1 MSDDDEEEK
10 AAGAPLWMATFAD
23 LMSLLMCFFVL
34 ILSFSE
40 LDVIKYKQIAES
52 MKDAFGVQQ
61 KMELTSIPKGTSVV
75 ATDFQPGIPQP
86 TPIETIQ
93 QVTTD
98 QDLNSLRI
106 GNPDAQESEAREV
119 KDLITEE
126 MQRLIEETDLDA
138 DMLRRLLRAEIEA
151 GQIDVES
158 EGRTIIIR
166 IREKGS
172 FTSGSAQLDIAFLA
186 VLDKTGLALNEIKGS
201 IFIEGHTD
209 NVPIDNA
216 RYGSNWDLSAARA
229 VAVAEH
235 LLEGP
240 KMDPIRLTISGHAD
254 TRPQAPNNSWEGRA
268 QNRRV
273 EVIVK
278 QPLDESRSALIQEMR
293 ATSPETVKAL
303 DDTGLITR
311 DFKNQ

>member
-1 MSDDDEEEK
+1 MSDEDDEDK

-61 KMELTSIPKGTSVV
+61 QMELTSVPKGTSVV
-75 ATDFQPGIPQP
+75 ATEFQPGIPQP
-86 TPIETIQ
+86 TPLETIQ
-93 QVTTD
+93 QVTTN

-106 GNPDAQESEAREV
+106 GNPDAVESEAREV

-126 MQRLIEETDLDA
+126 MQMLIEETELDA
-138 DMLRRLLRAEIEA
+138 DMLRRLLKAEIEA

-158 EGRTIIIR
+158 EARTIIIR

-172 FTSGSAQLDIAFLA
+172 FPSGSAQLDIGFLA

-209 NVPIDNA
+209 NVPIGNA

-240 KMDPIRLTISGHAD
+240 RMDPIRLTISGHAD
-254 TRPQAPNNSWEGRA
+254 TRPQAPNDSWEGRA

-278 QPLDESRSALIQEMR
+278 QPLDESRSSLIQEMR
-293 ATSPETVKAL
+293 QSSPEAVKAL
-303 DDTGLITR
+303 DETGLDNPNFEGR
-311 DFKNQ
+311 

>member
-1 MSDDDEEEK
+1 MSDEDDDEDSGP
-10 AAGAPLWMATFAD
+10 AGSPAWMATFAD
-23 LMSLLMCFFVL
+23 LMSLLMCFFVI

-75 ATDFQPGIPQP
+75 ATEFQPGIPEP
-86 TPIETIQ
+86 TPLERIE
-93 QVTTD
+93 QVTTN

-106 GNPDAQESEAREV
+106 GNPDAQETEAREV

-126 MQRLIEETDLDA
+126 MEMLIEETELDA
-138 DMLRRLLRAEIEA
+138 EMLRRLLRAEIEA

-158 EGRTIIIR
+158 EGRTIVIR

-172 FTSGSAQLDIAFLA
+172 FPSGSAQLDIGFLA
-186 VLDKTGLALNEIKGS
+186 VLDKTGYALNEIKGR

-209 NVPIDNA
+209 NVPINTA
-216 RYGSNWDLSAARA
+216 RYGSNWDLSAARS
-229 VAVAEH
+229 VAVAER
-235 LLEGP
+235 LLDGP

-254 TRPQAPNNSWEGRA
+254 TRPQAPNQSWEGRA

-278 QPLDESRSALIQEMR
+278 QPLNESQSTLIREMR
-293 ATSPETVKAL
+293 ETNPETVKAL
-303 DDTGLITR
+303 EDTGIMGR
-311 DFKNQ
+311 P

>member
-61 KMELTSIPKGTSVV
+61 TMELTSIPKGTSVV

>member
-1 MSDDDEEEK
+1 MSDEDDDEDSGP
-10 AAGAPLWMATFAD
+10 AGSPAWMATFAD
-23 LMSLLMCFFVL
+23 LMSLLMCFFVI

-75 ATDFQPGIPQP
+75 ATEFQPGIPEP
-86 TPIETIQ
+86 TPLERIE
-93 QVTTD
+93 QVTTN

-106 GNPDAQESEAREV
+106 GNPDAQETEAREV

-126 MQRLIEETDLDA
+126 MEMLIEETELDA
-138 DMLRRLLRAEIEA
+138 EMLRRLLRAEIEA

-158 EGRTIIIR
+158 EGRTIVIR

-172 FTSGSAQLDIAFLA
+172 FPSGSAQLDIGFLA
-186 VLDKTGLALNEIKGS
+186 VLDKTGYALNEIKGR

-209 NVPIDNA
+209 NVPINTA
-216 RYGSNWDLSAARA
+216 RYGSNWDLSAARS
-229 VAVAEH
+229 VAVAER

-254 TRPQAPNNSWEGRA
+254 TRPQAPNQSWEGRA

-278 QPLDESRSALIQEMR
+278 QPLNESQSSLIREMR
-293 ATSPETVKAL
+293 ETNPETVKAL
-303 DDTGLITR
+303 EDTGIMDR
-311 DFKNQ
+311 P

>member
-1 MSDDDEEEK
+1 MSDEDDDEDSGP
-10 AAGAPLWMATFAD
+10 AGSPAWMATFAD
-23 LMSLLMCFFVL
+23 LMSLLMCFFVI

-75 ATDFQPGIPQP
+75 ATEFQPGIPEP
-86 TPIETIQ
+86 TPLERIE
-93 QVTTD
+93 QVTTN

-106 GNPDAQESEAREV
+106 GNPDAQETEAREV

-126 MQRLIEETDLDA
+126 MEMLIEETELDA
-138 DMLRRLLRAEIEA
+138 EMLRRLLRAEIEA

-158 EGRTIIIR
+158 EGRTIVIR

-172 FTSGSAQLDIAFLA
+172 FPSGSAQLDIGFLA
-186 VLDKTGLALNEIKGS
+186 VLDKMGYALNEIKGR

-209 NVPIDNA
+209 NVPINTA
-216 RYGSNWDLSAARA
+216 RYGSNWDLSAARS
-229 VAVAEH
+229 VAVAER
-235 LLEGP
+235 LLDGP

-254 TRPQAPNNSWEGRA
+254 TRPQAPNQSWEGRA

-278 QPLDESRSALIQEMR
+278 QPLNESQSTLIREMR
-293 ATSPETVKAL
+293 ETNPETVKAL
-303 DDTGLITR
+303 EDTGIMGR
-311 DFKNQ
+311 P

>member
-1 MSDDDEEEK
+1 MSDEDDDEDSGP
-10 AAGAPLWMATFAD
+10 AGSPAWMATFAD
-23 LMSLLMCFFVL
+23 LMSLLMCFFVI

-75 ATDFQPGIPQP
+75 ATEFQPGIPEP
-86 TPIETIQ
+86 TPLERIE
-93 QVTTD
+93 QVTTN

-106 GNPDAQESEAREV
+106 GNPDAQETEAREV

-126 MQRLIEETDLDA
+126 MEMLIEETELDA
-138 DMLRRLLRAEIEA
+138 EMLRRLLRAEIEA

-158 EGRTIIIR
+158 EGRTIVIR

-172 FTSGSAQLDIAFLA
+172 FPSGSAQLDIGFLA
-186 VLDKTGLALNEIKGS
+186 VLDKTGYALNEIKGR

-209 NVPIDNA
+209 NVPINTA
-216 RYGSNWDLSAARA
+216 RYGSNWDLSAARS
-229 VAVAEH
+229 VAVAER

-254 TRPQAPNNSWEGRA
+254 TRPQAPNQSWEGRA
-268 QNRRV
+268 KQARRS
-273 EVIVK
+273 
-278 QPLDESRSALIQEMR
+278 DC
-293 ATSPETVKAL
+293 
-303 DDTGLITR
+303 
-311 DFKNQ
+311 

>member
-1 MSDDDEEEK
+1 MSDQDEEEK
-10 AAGAPLWMATFAD
+10 APGAPLWMATFAD

-61 KMELTSIPKGTSVV
+61 KMELTSMPKGTSVV
-75 ATDFQPGIPQP
+75 ATEFQPGIPQP

-98 QDLNSLRI
+98 QDLSSLRI
-106 GNPDAQESEAREV
+106 GNPDADQSEAREV

-126 MQRLIEETDLDA
+126 MERLIEETELDA
-138 DMLRRLLRAEIEA
+138 DKLRRLLQAEIEA

-158 EGRTIIIR
+158 EARTIIIR

-172 FTSGSAQLDIAFLA
+172 FASGSAQLDIAFLA

-209 NVPIDNA
+209 NVPIDNG
-216 RYGSNWDLSAARA
+216 RYGSNWDLAAARA

-240 KMDPIRLTISGHAD
+240 RMDPIRLTISGHAD
-254 TRPQAPNNSWEGRA
+254 TRPQAPNDSWEGRA

-278 QPLDESRSALIQEMR
+278 QPLDDSQSALIKEMR
-293 ATSPETVKAL
+293 ETNPETVKAL
-303 DDTGLITR
+303 GETDLNANNFEGP
-311 DFKNQ
+311 

>member
-1 MSDDDEEEK
+1 MSDEDDEDK

-61 KMELTSIPKGTSVV
+61 KMELTSVPKGTSVV
-75 ATDFQPGIPQP
+75 ATEFQPGIPQP
-86 TPIETIQ
+86 TPFETIQ
-93 QVTTD
+93 QVTTN
-98 QDLNSLRI
+98 QDLSSLRI
-106 GNPDAQESEAREV
+106 GNPDAVESEAREV

-126 MQRLIEETDLDA
+126 MQMLIEETELDA
-138 DMLRRLLRAEIEA
+138 DMLRRLLKAEIEA

-158 EGRTIIIR
+158 EARTIIIR

-172 FTSGSAQLDIAFLA
+172 FPSGSAQLDIGFLA

-209 NVPIDNA
+209 NC
-216 RYGSNWDLSAARA
+216 
-229 VAVAEH
+229 
-235 LLEGP
+235 LLY
-240 KMDPIRLTISGHAD
+240 
-254 TRPQAPNNSWEGRA
+254 
-268 QNRRV
+268 
-273 EVIVK
+273 
-278 QPLDESRSALIQEMR
+278 
-293 ATSPETVKAL
+293 TSPSP
-303 DDTGLITR
+303 R
-311 DFKNQ
+311 D

>member
-40 LDVIKYKQIAES
+40 LDVIKYKQIADS

-86 TPIETIQ
+86 TPLETIQ
-93 QVTTD
+93 QVTTN

-106 GNPDAQESEAREV
+106 GNPDAVESEAREV

-126 MQRLIEETDLDA
+126 MQMLIEETELDA
-138 DMLRRLLRAEIEA
+138 DMLRRLLKAEIEA

-158 EGRTIIIR
+158 EARTIIIR

-172 FTSGSAQLDIAFLA
+172 FPSGSAQLDMGFLA
-186 VLDKTGLALNEIKGS
+186 VLDKTGLALNDIKGS

-209 NVPIDNA
+209 NVPIGNA

-240 KMDPIRLTISGHAD
+240 RMDPIRLTISGHAD
-254 TRPQAPNNSWEGRA
+254 TRPQVPNDSWEGRA

-278 QPLDESRSALIQEMR
+278 QPLDESRSALIQDMR
-293 ATSPETVKAL
+293 QTNPEAVKAL
-303 DDTGLITR
+303 DDTGLDNPNFEGR
-311 DFKNQ
+311 

>member
-40 LDVIKYKQIAES
+40 LDVIKYKQIADS

-86 TPIETIQ
+86 TPLETIQ
-93 QVTTD
+93 QVTTN

-106 GNPDAQESEAREV
+106 GNPDAVESEAREV

-126 MQRLIEETDLDA
+126 MQMLIEETELDA
-138 DMLRRLLRAEIEA
+138 EMLRRLLKAEIEA

-158 EGRTIIIR
+158 EARTIIIR

-172 FTSGSAQLDIAFLA
+172 FPSGSAQLDIGFLA

-209 NVPIDNA
+209 NVPIGNA

-240 KMDPIRLTISGHAD
+240 RMDPIRLPISGHAD
-254 TRPQAPNNSWEGRA
+254 TRPQAPNDSWEGRA
-268 QNRRV
+268 QHRRV

-278 QPLDESRSALIQEMR
+278 QPLDESRSALIQDMR
-293 ATSPETVKAL
+293 QTNPEAVKAL
-303 DDTGLITR
+303 DDTGLDNPNFEGR
-311 DFKNQ
+311 

>member
-1 MSDDDEEEK
+1 MSDDEDDEDSGP
-10 AAGAPLWMATFAD
+10 AGSPAWMATFAD
-23 LMSLLMCFFVL
+23 LMSLLMCFFVI

-75 ATDFQPGIPQP
+75 ATEFQPGIPEP
-86 TPIETIQ
+86 TPIDRIE
-93 QVTTD
+93 QVTTN

-106 GNPDAQESEAREV
+106 GNPDAEETEAREV

-126 MQRLIEETDLDA
+126 MEMLIEETELDA
-138 DMLRRLLRAEIEA
+138 EMLRRLLRAEIEA

-158 EGRTIIIR
+158 EGRTIVIR

-172 FTSGSAQLDIAFLA
+172 FPSGSAELDIGFLA
-186 VLDKTGLALNEIKGS
+186 VLDKTGYALNEIKGR

-209 NVPIDNA
+209 NVPINTA
-216 RYGSNWDLSAARA
+216 RYGSNWDLSAARS
-229 VAVAEH
+229 VAVAER

-240 KMDPIRLTISGHAD
+240 RMDPIRLTISGHAD
-254 TRPQAPNNSWEGRA
+254 TRPQAPNQSWEGRA

-278 QPLDESRSALIQEMR
+278 QPLNESQSILIREMR
-293 ATSPETVKAL
+293 ETNPETVKAL
-303 DDTGLITR
+303 EDTGIMT
-311 DFKNQ
+311 QP

>member
-1 MSDDDEEEK
+1 MSDEDDDEDSGP
-10 AAGAPLWMATFAD
+10 AGSPAWMATFAD
-23 LMSLLMCFFVL
+23 LMSLLMCFFVI

-75 ATDFQPGIPQP
+75 ATEFQPGIPEP
-86 TPIETIQ
+86 TPLERIE
-93 QVTTD
+93 QVTTN

-106 GNPDAQESEAREV
+106 GNPDAQETEAREV

-126 MQRLIEETDLDA
+126 MEMLIEETELDA
-138 DMLRRLLRAEIEA
+138 EMLRRLLRAEIEA

-158 EGRTIIIR
+158 EGRTIVIR

-172 FTSGSAQLDIAFLA
+172 FPSGSAQLDIGFLA
-186 VLDKTGLALNEIKGS
+186 VLDKTGYALNEIKGR

-209 NVPIDNA
+209 NVPINTA
-216 RYGSNWDLSAARA
+216 RYGSNWDLSAARS
-229 VAVAEH
+229 VAVAER

-240 KMDPIRLTISGHAD
+240 KMDPYSLDHFW
-254 TRPQAPNNSWEGRA
+254 P
-268 QNRRV
+268 RRH
-273 EVIVK
+273 
-278 QPLDESRSALIQEMR
+278 P
-293 ATSPETVKAL
+293 ATSPKSIL
-303 DDTGLITR
+303 GGTR
-311 DFKNQ
+311 TKQARRSDC

>member
-1 MSDDDEEEK
+1 MSDDDEDDDSGP
-10 AAGAPLWMATFAD
+10 AGSPAWMATFAD
-23 LMSLLMCFFVL
+23 LMSLLMCFFVI

-75 ATDFQPGIPQP
+75 ATEFQPGIPEP
-86 TPIETIQ
+86 TPIDRIE
-93 QVTTD
+93 QVTTN

-106 GNPDAQESEAREV
+106 GNPDAEETEAREV

-126 MQRLIEETDLDA
+126 MEMLIEETELDA
-138 DMLRRLLRAEIEA
+138 EMLRRLLRAEIEA

-158 EGRTIIIR
+158 EGRTIVIR

-172 FTSGSAQLDIAFLA
+172 FPSGSAELDIGFLA
-186 VLDKTGLALNEIKGS
+186 VLDKTGYALNEIKGR

-209 NVPIDNA
+209 NVPINTA
-216 RYGSNWDLSAARA
+216 RYGSNWDLSAARS
-229 VAVAEH
+229 VAVAER

-240 KMDPIRLTISGHAD
+240 RMDPIRLTISGHAD
-254 TRPQAPNNSWEGRA
+254 TRPQAPNQSWEGRA

-278 QPLDESRSALIQEMR
+278 QPLNESQSTLIREMR
-293 ATSPETVKAL
+293 ETNPETVKAL
-303 DDTGLITR
+303 EDTGIMT
-311 DFKNQ
+311 QP

>member
-1 MSDDDEEEK
+1 MSDDDED
-10 AAGAPLWMATFAD
+10 APAGAPLWMATFAD

-61 KMELTSIPKGTSVV
+61 KFEFTSVPKGTSVV
-75 ATDFQPGIPQP
+75 ATEFQPGKPDP
-86 TPIETIQ
+86 TPLETIQ
-93 QVTTD
+93 QVTTN

-106 GNPDAQESEAREV
+106 GNPDAVESEAREV

-126 MQRLIEETDLDA
+126 MKQLIEETEIDA
-138 DMLRRLLRAEIEA
+138 DMLRRLLQAEIEA

-172 FTSGSAQLDIAFLA
+172 FPSGSAQLDIGFIS
-186 VLDKTGLALNEIKGS
+186 VLDKTGFALNEIKGR

-209 NVPIDNA
+209 NVPIGNA
-216 RYGSNWDLSAARA
+216 RYGSNWDLAAARA

-240 KMDPIRLTISGHAD
+240 RLDPIRLTISGHAD
-254 TRPQAPNNSWEGRA
+254 TRPQAPNDSWEGRA

-278 QPLDESRSALIQEMR
+278 QPLSDSQSELIREMR
-293 ATSPETVKAL
+293 ETSPETVKAM
-303 DDTGLITR
+303 DDTNFTARGSASP
-311 DFKNQ
+311 

>member
-1 MSDDDEEEK
+1 MSDEDDDDDSGP
-10 AAGAPLWMATFAD
+10 AGSPAWMATFAD
-23 LMSLLMCFFVL
+23 LMSLLMCFFVI

-75 ATDFQPGIPQP
+75 ATEFQPGIPEP
-86 TPIETIQ
+86 TPLERIE
-93 QVTTD
+93 QVTTN

-106 GNPDAQESEAREV
+106 GNPDAQETEAREV

-126 MQRLIEETDLDA
+126 MEMLIEETELDA
-138 DMLRRLLRAEIEA
+138 EMLRRLLRAEIEA

-158 EGRTIIIR
+158 EGRTIVIR

-172 FTSGSAQLDIAFLA
+172 FPSGSAQLDIGFLA
-186 VLDKTGLALNEIKGS
+186 VLDKTGYALNEIKGR

-209 NVPIDNA
+209 NVPINTA
-216 RYGSNWDLSAARA
+216 RYGSNWDLSAARS
-229 VAVAEH
+229 VAVAER

-254 TRPQAPNNSWEGRA
+254 TRPQAPNQSWEGRA

-278 QPLDESRSALIQEMR
+278 QPLNESQSTLIREMR
-293 ATSPETVKAL
+293 ETNPETVKAL
-303 DDTGLITR
+303 EDTGIMGR
-311 DFKNQ
+311 P

>member
-1 MSDDDEEEK
+1 MSDDEDDEDSGP
-10 AAGAPLWMATFAD
+10 AGSPAWMATFAV
-23 LMSLLMCFFVL
+23 LMSLLMCFFVI

-75 ATDFQPGIPQP
+75 ATEFQPGIPEP
-86 TPIETIQ
+86 TPIDRIE
-93 QVTTD
+93 QVTTN

-106 GNPDAQESEAREV
+106 GNPDAEETEAREV

-126 MQRLIEETDLDA
+126 MEMLIEETELDA
-138 DMLRRLLRAEIEA
+138 EMLRRLLRAEIEA

-158 EGRTIIIR
+158 EGRTIVIR

-172 FTSGSAQLDIAFLA
+172 FPSGSAELDIGFLA
-186 VLDKTGLALNEIKGS
+186 VLDKTGYALNEIKGR

-209 NVPIDNA
+209 NVPINTA
-216 RYGSNWDLSAARA
+216 RYGSNWDLSAARS
-229 VAVAEH
+229 VAVAER

-240 KMDPIRLTISGHAD
+240 RMDPIRLTISGHAD
-254 TRPQAPNNSWEGRA
+254 TRPQAPNQSWEGRA

-278 QPLDESRSALIQEMR
+278 QPLNESQSTLIREMR
-293 ATSPETVKAL
+293 ETNPETVKAL
-303 DDTGLITR
+303 EDTGIMT
-311 DFKNQ
+311 QP

>member
-1 MSDDDEEEK
+1 MSDDDED
-10 AAGAPLWMATFAD
+10 APAGAPLWMATFAD

-61 KMELTSIPKGTSVV
+61 KFEFTSVPKGTSVV
-75 ATDFQPGIPQP
+75 ATEFQSGKPDP
-86 TPIETIQ
+86 TPLETIQ
-93 QVTTD
+93 QVTTN

-106 GNPDAQESEAREV
+106 GNPDAVESEAREV

-126 MQRLIEETDLDA
+126 MKQLIEETEIDA
-138 DMLRRLLRAEIEA
+138 DMLRRLLQAEIEA

-172 FTSGSAQLDIAFLA
+172 FPSGSAQLDIGFLS
-186 VLDKTGLALNEIKGS
+186 VLDKTGFALNEIKGR

-209 NVPIDNA
+209 NVPIGNA
-216 RYGSNWDLSAARA
+216 RYGSNWDLAAARA

-240 KMDPIRLTISGHAD
+240 RLDPIRLTISGHAD
-254 TRPQAPNNSWEGRA
+254 TRPQAPNDSWEGRA

-278 QPLDESRSALIQEMR
+278 QPLSDSQSELIREMR
-293 ATSPETVKAL
+293 ETSPETVKAM
-303 DDTGLITR
+303 DDTNFTARGSASP
-311 DFKNQ
+311 

>member
-1 MSDDDEEEK
+1 MSDDEDDEDSGP
-10 AAGAPLWMATFAD
+10 AGSPAWMATFAD
-23 LMSLLMCFFVL
+23 LMSLLMCFFVI

-75 ATDFQPGIPQP
+75 ATEFQPGIPEP
-86 TPIETIQ
+86 TPIDRIE
-93 QVTTD
+93 QVTTN

-106 GNPDAQESEAREV
+106 GNPDAEETEAREV

-126 MQRLIEETDLDA
+126 MEMLIEETELDA
-138 DMLRRLLRAEIEA
+138 EMLRRLLRAEIEA

-158 EGRTIIIR
+158 EGRTIVIR

-172 FTSGSAQLDIAFLA
+172 FPSGSAELDIGFLA
-186 VLDKTGLALNEIKGS
+186 VLDKTGYALNEIKGR

-209 NVPIDNA
+209 NVPINTS
-216 RYGSNWDLSAARA
+216 RYGSNWDLSAARS
-229 VAVAEH
+229 VAVAER

-240 KMDPIRLTISGHAD
+240 RMDPIRLTISGHAD
-254 TRPQAPNNSWEGRA
+254 TRPQAPNQSWEGRA

-278 QPLDESRSALIQEMR
+278 QPLNESQSTLIREMR
-293 ATSPETVKAL
+293 ETNPETVKAL
-303 DDTGLITR
+303 EDTGIMT
-311 DFKNQ
+311 QP